1 MLTEAEL
8 KEIEQQTRRALAY
21 WQGGQDLF
29 LVGLACK
36 ELPQLVHEVRRLN
49 SFPNAT
55 PPALLDSL
63 EVISIA
69 LKMMQDE
76 TRFEAL
82 GKLGLDALAQVRKS
96 LTGSEEARQ

>member
-1 MLTEAEL
+1 MTEGEIN
-8 KEIEQQTRRALAY
+8 EIEQQGRRALAY
-21 WQGGQDLF
+21 WQTGQDLF

-36 ELPQLVHEVRRLN
+36 ELPQLIQEVRRLN

-63 EVISIA
+63 EVIGIA
-69 LKMMQDE
+69 LKAMHDE

-96 LTGSEEARQ
+96 LTGS